1 MTSKCS
7 PTDARG
13 TRGGFTIFELL
24 VVLFIISVLT
34 ALLVPRVGTGFRTIQ
49 EREFVQDFVETLR
62 RARLIAMNSGEP
74 VPFRING
81 NERLF
86 GIEYPLA
93 RPIPENVDIY
103 ADRLER
109 DPDTGDFV
117 ILFFPDGSLSGG
129 DVELNFDHKKGYLV
143 RIHPLFGTVEVEKV
157 GGR

>member
-1 MTSKCS
+1 MTSNCS
-7 PTDARG
+7 PTDARR

-81 NERLF
+81 NERRY
-86 GIEYPLA
+86 GIEYPLG
-93 RPIPENVDIY
+93 RPIPENVDVY

-143 RIHPLFGTVEVEKV
+143 HIHPLFGTVEVEKV
-157 GGR
+157 DGR